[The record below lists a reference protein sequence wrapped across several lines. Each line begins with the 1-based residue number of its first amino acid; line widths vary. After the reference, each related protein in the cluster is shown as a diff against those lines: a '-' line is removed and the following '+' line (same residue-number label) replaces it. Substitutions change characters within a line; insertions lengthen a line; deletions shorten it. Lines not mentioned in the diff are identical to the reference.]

1 LLKTIFTKTNHSAF
15 CKLDG
20 VERPTA
26 HSRDDTAT
34 EQLSNLLRELS
45 EGGHLARLLDAA
57 RHQVTSLSNQPARAL
72 AGDVLH
78 GADGIAE
85 FLYGDKRLRRKVY
98 NLVETARLPHFRLG
112 TIICA
117 RRSVL
122 LAWIEEQERAKK
134 SASTVAIDETGRA

>member
-1 LLKTIFTKTNHSAF
+1 MNES
-15 CKLDG
+15 
-20 VERPTA
+20 
-26 HSRDDTAT
+26 
-34 EQLSNLLRELS
+34 
-45 EGGHLARLLDAA
+45 GHLARLLEAA
-57 RHQVTSLSNQPARAL
+57 RQVTAAPQTTGSIS
-72 AGDVLH
+72 GDMLY

-122 LAWIEEQERAKK
+122 LAWIAGQERAKI
-134 SASTVAIDETGRA
+134 SSTVAISETG